1 MAMNINKIFARKTAE
16 ESPFPGSFKR
26 SSASMM
32 DMVIVLVLR
41 SVVAQLLGSLFMNQ
55 IIQDFLTEFHDKF
68 GTETVKST
76 PEHIDFVI
84 HHKFFY
90 AVLIC
95 YAIVIFV
102 GALYYSLLNSSAW
115 QATIGKRLSNM
126 VIVKN
131 SGNSRPS
138 FGLALEHYFL
148 STLPFLYIFYIV
160 IYQNAHKTNFF
171 DTITASPANVFFG
184 ILFIGWVQIHL
195 ITKRKVTAYDLICNT
210 TFKKGRTAA
219 KFPWSR
225 VEEGEEF

>member
-1 MAMNINKIFARKTAE
+1 
-16 ESPFPGSFKR
+16 
-26 SSASMM
+26 MM
-32 DMVIVLVLR
+32 DMMIVLVIR
-41 SVVAQLLGSLFMNQ
+41 AGVAQLLGSLFMNQ
-55 IIQDFLTEFHDKF
+55 VIQDFLTEFHEKF

-102 GALYYSLLNSSAW
+102 GALYYALLNSSAW
-115 QATIGKRLSNM
+115 QATIGKRLANM

-131 SGNSRPS
+131 SGNPKLG

-148 STLPFLYIFYIV
+148 STLPFIYIFYIV
-160 IYQNAHKTNFF
+160 IYQNSHKTTFF
-171 DTITASPANVFFG
+171 ETITASPANVFFG

-195 ITKRKVTAYDLICNT
+195 ITKRKVTAYDLICKT
-210 TFKKGRTAA
+210 TFRKGKTSA
-219 KFPWSR
+219 KFPWSK
-225 VEEGEEF
+225 VEDGGEEF